1 MIGTNKQEVRAF
13 VERSIV
19 NYTKSPGYAVI
30 GVIPKEQQD
39 FINGKLYDLY
49 MDAKRSSS
57 QSTLQLLKE
66 VLDEYPG
73 FCDYFS
79 EHQYKQQKAPDLP
92 WCEYVGNPAA
102 RRFWGLDSDDD
113 RPSWLRGME
122 RSC

>member
-13 VERSIV
+13 VERSV
-19 NYTKSPGYAVI
+19 ANYKNSTGYAVI
-30 GVIPKEQQD
+30 GSMPSAQQE

-49 MDAKRSSS
+49 MDAERSSS

-79 EHQYKQQKAPDLP
+79 EHQDKPQQKAPDLP

-102 RRFWGLDSDDD
+102 RRFWGLDP
-113 RPSWLRGME
+113 R
-122 RSC
+122 C

>member
-1 MIGTNKQEVRAF
+1 MIGTNKQEVRRF

-19 NYTKSPGYAVI
+19 NYKESMGYAVI
-30 GVIPKEQQD
+30 SSVPEAQQD

-73 FCDYFS
+73 FHNYFT
-79 EHQYKQQKAPDLP
+79 EHQDKPHQKAPDLP
-92 WCEYVGNPAA
+92 WCDYVINPTV
-102 RRFWGLDSDDD
+102 RRFWGLD
-113 RPSWLRGME
+113 
-122 RSC
+122 